1 MTLPKNQRKADSTR
15 RCLTTKW
22 WTRSAA
28 SHLIETWTNARWTKS
43 WTPAKT
49 TREER
54 SRLRRLKPEKNNKS
68 LEKRPYP
75 ILSGFILSRT
85 RWSRIIPK
93 EWKLLAASS
102 ESMQRVTTV
111 VSGRSVKC
119 NEIFAVWFFA
129 VVDLFSRPCG
139 CFTFPI
145 SGNTMLRYEQQ
156 TLTTMFCTLKSDFLD
171 VKSFEF

>member
-1 MTLPKNQRKADSTR
+1 MTLTKNQRKADSIR

-28 SHLIETWTNARWTKS
+28 SRLIETWNTILVGPHPELRRK
-43 WTPAKT
+43 PE
-49 TREER
+49 REER
-54 SRLRRLKPEKNNKS
+54 SRLRRLKPEKNNRS

-75 ILSGFILSRT
+75 ILSGFVLSRK

-102 ESMQRVTTV
+102 ESMQRLTTV

-119 NEIFAVWFFA
+119 NAIFAVWIFA
-129 VVDLFSRPCG
+129 VVDLFSRVDTSHFQYLGTPC
-139 CFTFPI
+139 
-145 SGNTMLRYEQQ
+145 
-156 TLTTMFCTLKSDFLD
+156 
-171 VKSFEF
+171 